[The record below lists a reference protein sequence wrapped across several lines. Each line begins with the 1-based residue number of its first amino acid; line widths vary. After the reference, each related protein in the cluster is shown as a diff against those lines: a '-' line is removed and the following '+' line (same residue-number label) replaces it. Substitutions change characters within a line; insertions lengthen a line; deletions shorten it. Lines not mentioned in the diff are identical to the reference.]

1 MNLWI
6 LFSKVSTLMWMRTT
20 MNYQYR
26 YGTTTTEAMRH
37 LWKGYLDISN
47 LKSPKK
53 PKIHTT
59 IVHLDCQ
66 KLQFCSGRFW
76 QEVLE
81 KGTCQIRQEHDRE
94 LFTIVIQNLPDL
106 KGTCQQCRETCQTI
120 LYKCHFWLS
129 KWYTKS
135 LFA

>member
-1 MNLWI
+1 
-6 LFSKVSTLMWMRTT
+6 MRTT

-66 KLQFCSGRFW
+66 KLQFCSGKRFW
-76 QEVLE
+76 RKEPARL
-81 KGTCQIRQEHDRE
+81 DRNMTE
-94 LFTIVIQNLPDL
+94 SYLQL
-106 KGTCQQCRETCQTI
+106 
-120 LYKCHFWLS
+120 
-129 KWYTKS
+129 
-135 LFA
+135 